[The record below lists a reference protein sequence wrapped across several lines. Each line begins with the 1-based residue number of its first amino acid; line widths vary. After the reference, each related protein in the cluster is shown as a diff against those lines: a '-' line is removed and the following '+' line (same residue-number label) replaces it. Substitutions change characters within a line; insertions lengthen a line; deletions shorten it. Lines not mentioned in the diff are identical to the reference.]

1 MDNDGLLIFELTL
14 LHSDNNCYLSLLP
27 IPIYR
32 NIIDEV
38 IRKRFICKI
47 LPFMETMSLFKLY
60 YDDINKEY
68 IVKDVIFNMNNLKG
82 KLKYQYNI
90 LID

>member
-14 LHSDNNCYLSLLP
+14 LYSDNNCYLSLLP

-38 IRKRFICKI
+38 LRKKFICDMF
-47 LPFMETMSLFKLY
+47 PFLSTMTYYKLY
-60 YDDINKEY
+60 YDDINKQY
-68 IVKDVIFNMNNLKG
+68 IAKNIIFDKYSLKRTLQN
-82 KLKYQYNI
+82 KHI
-90 LID
+90 SID